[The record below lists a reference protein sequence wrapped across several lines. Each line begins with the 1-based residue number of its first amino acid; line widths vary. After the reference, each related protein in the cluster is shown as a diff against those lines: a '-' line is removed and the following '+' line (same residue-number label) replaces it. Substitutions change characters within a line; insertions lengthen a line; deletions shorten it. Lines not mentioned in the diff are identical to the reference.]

1 MTMSNNTPEQK
12 DSQNSKQRNP
22 KAMKKKQMKLWFLI
36 PLILFFGLVVILYMR
51 LGKPTDIVTNTALER
66 PVPAFELPLLADTTR
81 TITNNNLPDKPFLLN
96 VWGSWCPTC
105 IIEHPFLMQL

>member
-22 KAMKKKQMKLWFLI
+22 KTMKKKQTKLWFLI

-66 PVPAFELPLLADTTR
+66 PVLSPMIICRISRFYLMFGAHGAQLALLSIR
-81 TITNNNLPDKPFLLN
+81 F
-96 VWGSWCPTC
+96 
-105 IIEHPFLMQL
+105 